1 MKGKQAKQATL
12 TVGILAVATV
22 IITVVTLLVNTQIQ
36 KTKLA
41 IDPEIQKVWNT
52 NK

>member
-22 IITVVTLLVNTQIQ
+22 IITVVTLYKWQ
-36 KTKLA
+36 
-41 IDPEIQKVWNT
+41 
-52 NK
+52 